1 MLRMKKNENP
11 SLYSFHRP
19 NPSICRPGS
28 SIYARL
34 CPGSKEEN
42 MRTHYTNGNALKYA
56 KLCDGC
62 DPHVGEDGLY
72 VHDPECVCS
81 WQDDR
86 YFCVNCGTEFMPDNR
101 YDEHC
106 SGECETQYYEGG

>member
-1 MLRMKKNENP
+1 
-11 SLYSFHRP
+11 
-19 NPSICRPGS
+19 
-28 SIYARL
+28 
-34 CPGSKEEN
+34 

-72 VHDPECVCS
+72 EHDPVCVCG

-86 YFCVNCGTEFMPDNR
+86 YFCLNCGVEFLPYTR

-106 SGECETQYYEGG
+106 STECETQYYEGG